1 MHRDKSGS
9 ILYTRHIAIYAP
21 SPLPSVLRLLQWA
34 ACLLSTCTPRRAVRQ
49 KKVEEREKA
58 READRE
64 VVLAEVA
71 DPAERQR
78 LYTIFGIERQRAK
91 EALLAKARS
100 FYKQ

>member
-1 MHRDKSGS
+1 MKPRRPKSAQHRPASPKMSP
-9 ILYTRHIAIYAP
+9 AKAP
-21 SPLPSVLRLLQWA
+21 ARSKNKVAAPGSVLARTRQDELLA
-34 ACLLSTCTPRRAVRQ
+34 LFEA
-49 KKVEEREKA
+49 EKA

-91 EALLAKARS
+91 EALLAKA
-100 FYKQ
+100 Q